1 MSSAVICAANSVL
14 AVAIAVSNEVFTSAT
29 DSLPARA
36 SSVVTADCNAL
47 ASVNKPII
55 SVSLLSI

>member
-14 AVAIAVSNEVFTSAT
+14 AVVIAVSNDAFTSAT

-36 SSVVTADCNAL
+36 SSVVTAVCNAL
-47 ASVNKPII
+47 ASVNTPAI
-55 SVSLLSI
+55 SVSLPSI